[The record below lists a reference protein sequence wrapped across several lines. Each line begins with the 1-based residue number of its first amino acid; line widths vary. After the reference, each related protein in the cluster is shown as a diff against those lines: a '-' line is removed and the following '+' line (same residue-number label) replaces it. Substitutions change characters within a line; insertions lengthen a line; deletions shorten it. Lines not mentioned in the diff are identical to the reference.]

1 MPTEPSS
8 RPRPWLLVLLGVVVL
23 AALVSF
29 TWRSATPGL
38 SPSNSGAARP
48 RGANGQAGVRPES
61 LDVALDR
68 LNAPPPPPSAERNPF
83 RFEPKPLPEPV
94 SVPHPGAGA
103 SGAGGS
109 RPELTAPA
117 GPPAPPP
124 IPLKFIGI
132 LDAPGAGQI
141 AALSDG
147 RNVFNGREGDI
158 IDGRYRIVH
167 IGVESIVLEHV
178 DGRGRQT
185 IPLTGQ

>member
-1 MPTEPSS
+1 M
-8 RPRPWLLVLLGVVVL
+8 LLGVVVL
-23 AALVSF
+23 TALVSF
-29 TWRSATPGL
+29 TWRSATPAL

-48 RGANGQAGVRPES
+48 RAANGQTGVRPEA
-61 LDVALDR
+61 LNVELDR

-83 RFEPKPLPEPV
+83 RFEAKPPPEPIA
-94 SVPHPGAGA
+94 VPHAGGGPGAR
-103 SGAGGS
+103 GS
-109 RPELTAPA
+109 RPETTAPT

-132 LDAPGAGQI
+132 LDAPGAGKI

>member
-8 RPRPWLLVLLGVVVL
+8 RPRPWLLVLLGVVAL

-29 TWRSATPGL
+29 TWRSATPAL

-48 RGANGQAGVRPES
+48 RASNGQTGVRPES
-61 LDVALDR
+61 LNVELDR

-83 RFEPKPLPEPV
+83 RFEPKPLPAPM
-94 SVPHPGAGA
+94 SMPYSGGGAPGARGA
-103 SGAGGS
+103 
-109 RPELTAPA
+109 RPDSAQPP
-117 GPPAPPP
+117 GPLGPPP

-132 LDAPGAGQI
+132 LDAPGAGKI

-167 IGVESIVLEHV
+167 IGVESIVLERV
-178 DGRGRQT
+178 DGSGRQT